1 MIAVLWRDGGQ
12 ILRRGCTA
20 RNLYHVVD
28 GSVACIAES
37 GKVHLNYSWLENV
50 RFKSRQVR
58 DASLRKGLN
67 QGNLPSLIRSLN
79 STSIMQPTKCFE
91 Q

>member
-37 GKVHLNYSWLENV
+37 GKVHL
-50 RFKSRQVR
+50 K
-58 DASLRKGLN
+58 
-67 QGNLPSLIRSLN
+67 
-79 STSIMQPTKCFE
+79 
-91 Q
+91 